1 MADKKVK
8 NEETVDKKDNI
19 FKRTGKFFKD
29 AFRDMGE
36 SAKAQHEVDKANFAA
51 AKAEAKAN
59 FEENRGTNTFKRAKE
74 NAKQSWDEA
83 HMTPAERTAKMR
95 EEQKQQIEEAN
106 KNIKLANERYDSA
119 KVKINQGE
127 CFMKKRNFIILV
139 ICVVAGLMFSL
150 GMCMCL
156 LPEWNSLILGRV
168 LTAIGGVALAT
179 MGIIALVKNNKE
191 RQPIN
196 WKMVGKISFG
206 VIAAL
211 ILGLGM
217 CMIMVWNLM
226 LWGIIVGI
234 VGLVMLLF
242 LIPMFLGLKK

>member
-1 MADKKVK
+1 
-8 NEETVDKKDNI
+8 
-19 FKRTGKFFKD
+19 
-29 AFRDMGE
+29 
-36 SAKAQHEVDKANFAA
+36 
-51 AKAEAKAN
+51 
-59 FEENRGTNTFKRAKE
+59 
-74 NAKQSWDEA
+74 
-83 HMTPAERTAKMR
+83 
-95 EEQKQQIEEAN
+95 
-106 KNIKLANERYDSA
+106 
-119 KVKINQGE
+119 
-127 CFMKKRNFIILV
+127 MKKSHFITLV
-139 ICVVAGLMFSL
+139 ICVVAGLIFSL

-156 LPEWNSLILGRV
+156 LPEWNSFTLGVV
-168 LTAIGGVALAT
+168 LTTIGGVALAT

-206 VIAAL
+206 VFSAL

-234 VGLVMLLF
+234 AGLVMLLF

>member
-1 MADKKVK
+1 M
-8 NEETVDKKDNI
+8 KKD
-19 FKRTGKFFKD
+19 TLL
-29 AFRDMGE
+29 E
-36 SAKAQHEVDKANFAA
+36 
-51 AKAEAKAN
+51 
-59 FEENRGTNTFKRAKE
+59 
-74 NAKQSWDEA
+74 
-83 HMTPAERTAKMR
+83 
-95 EEQKQQIEEAN
+95 
-106 KNIKLANERYDSA
+106 
-119 KVKINQGE
+119 
-127 CFMKKRNFIILV
+127 IILGT
-139 ICVVAGLMFSL
+139 IGGLIFSL

-156 LPEWNSLILGRV
+156 LPEWNSFTLGVV
-168 LTAIGGVALAT
+168 LTTIGGVALAT

-206 VIAAL
+206 VFSAL

-234 VGLVMLLF
+234 AGLVMLLF

>member
-1 MADKKVK
+1 
-8 NEETVDKKDNI
+8 
-19 FKRTGKFFKD
+19 
-29 AFRDMGE
+29 
-36 SAKAQHEVDKANFAA
+36 
-51 AKAEAKAN
+51 
-59 FEENRGTNTFKRAKE
+59 
-74 NAKQSWDEA
+74 
-83 HMTPAERTAKMR
+83 
-95 EEQKQQIEEAN
+95 
-106 KNIKLANERYDSA
+106 
-119 KVKINQGE
+119 
-127 CFMKKRNFIILV
+127 MKKNHFITLV
-139 ICVVAGLMFSL
+139 IGVVAGLIFSL

-156 LPEWNSLILGRV
+156 LPEWNSFTLGVV
-168 LTAIGGVALAT
+168 LTAIGGVALVA

-191 RQPIN
+191 RHPIN

>member
-1 MADKKVK
+1 
-8 NEETVDKKDNI
+8 
-19 FKRTGKFFKD
+19 
-29 AFRDMGE
+29 
-36 SAKAQHEVDKANFAA
+36 
-51 AKAEAKAN
+51 
-59 FEENRGTNTFKRAKE
+59 
-74 NAKQSWDEA
+74 
-83 HMTPAERTAKMR
+83 
-95 EEQKQQIEEAN
+95 
-106 KNIKLANERYDSA
+106 
-119 KVKINQGE
+119 
-127 CFMKKRNFIILV
+127 MKKSHFITLV
-139 ICVVAGLMFSL
+139 ICVVTGLIFSL

-156 LPEWNSLILGRV
+156 LPEWNSFTLGVV
-168 LTAIGGVALAT
+168 LAAIGGVALVA
-179 MGIIALVKNNKE
+179 MGLIALVKNNKE
-191 RQPIN
+191 RQPVN